1 MPSIMSGSYHSRRV
15 DALWHDL
22 SLAYERHIEA
32 TGKEM
37 HFLILLSFLGSFGFI
52 RTSAHMIRAQVSWWP
67 GNVETKGGTHIH
79 HMFWGILLLMTM
91 GYLGLATDMGSPWL
105 ELTGIAFGIGL
116 GLTLDE
122 FALWLNLQDVYWSEK
137 GRQSIDAVIV
147 ATLMLVVALIGL
159 QFWIDVREAVLLAIG
174 IGGQRFVGAESLPW
188 LLGFQLVGIAAA
200 VVCWL
205 KGKRLFAIVGAFVPI
220 VGLYGA
226 LTKPR
231 DDSWWTRRGKPSP
244 AHSSA

>member
-1 MPSIMSGSYHSRRV
+1 
-15 DALWHDL
+15 
-22 SLAYERHIEA
+22 
-32 TGKEM
+32 M
-37 HFLILLSFLGSFGFI
+37 HFLILLAFLGSFGFI
-52 RTSAHMIRAQVSWWP
+52 RASAHMIRAQVSWWP

-91 GYLGLATDMGSPWL
+91 GYLGLATDVGSPWI
-105 ELTGIAFGIGL
+105 ELVGIAFGIGL

-147 ATLMLVVALIGL
+147 ATLMLVLALLGL
-159 QFWIDVREAVLLAIG
+159 QFWIDVREALLLAVG
-174 IGGQRFVGAESLPW
+174 IGGQRFVGGESLPW
-188 LLGFQLVGIAAA
+188 LLGFQLIGVAAA
-200 VVCWL
+200 IVCWL

-220 VGLYGA
+220 IGIYGA
-226 LTKPR
+226 VTKPR
-231 DDSWWTRRGKPSP
+231 EDSWWTRRRGKTSP